1 MATNKYFNLY
11 NNKPEQRLVEDLI
24 IEAVQQFGFNAYY
37 IANDNTVAR
46 DLLYGDDPLKR
57 FRAAYPLEL
66 YLSNAT
72 GYDGEQEFF
81 SKFGLEI
88 RNSLSVMLPK
98 RTFSQRIPQNLLTR
112 PQEGD
117 LIYIPFTGSSGKGEL
132 YEIKFV
138 QGNKDMFML
147 GRKNPYFYELHLELF
162 KYSQEIIDT
171 GIPDIDIVSDT
182 AAYNINYIMYSGGTG
197 NYLYKEAVFQSHDST
212 YANAYAV
219 GIVSSWTNVPQQ
231 SVYAIELT
239 NIAGEFLANNI
250 IIGQT
255 SNAQWTLQT
264 YDHIESSQ
272 QYVPYDNKI
281 IQNEAN
287 NVVSLTETNPFGDI
301 GAL

>member
-1 MATNKYFNLY
+1 MPVNHYFNLY
-11 NNKPEQRLVEDLI
+11 NNKSEQNLVEDLMVESI
-24 IEAVQQFGFNAYY
+24 RQLGFDGYY
-37 IANDNTVAR
+37 IFNDNAAAR

-57 FRAAYPLEL
+57 FRAAYPVEL

-81 SKFGLEI
+81 SKFGLEV
-88 RNSLSVMLPK
+88 RNSVSVMLPK
-98 RTFSQRIPQNLLTR
+98 RTFEQRVPQNLLIR

-117 LIYIPFTGSSGKGEL
+117 LIYIPFTGSSGQGEL

-171 GIPDIDIVSDT
+171 GVPEIDIVSDES
-182 AAYNINYIMYSGGTG
+182 AYNLTLQLNNIPPGTG
-197 NYLYKEAVFQSHDST
+197 DYLYKEVVFQSPDNTIANST
-212 YANAYAV
+212 AQ
-219 GIVSSWTNVPQQ
+219 GIVSSWDNPTGV
-231 SVYAIELT
+231 ITLT
-239 NIAGEFLANNI
+239 NIAGEFLSNSSNL
-250 IIGQT
+250 IGET
-255 SNAQWTLQT
+255 SNANWSLLSF
-264 YDHIESSQ
+264 DPIESSQ
-272 QYVPYDNKI
+272 AYVPYDNKV

-287 NVVSLTETNPFGDI
+287 NVVSLVETNPFGDI